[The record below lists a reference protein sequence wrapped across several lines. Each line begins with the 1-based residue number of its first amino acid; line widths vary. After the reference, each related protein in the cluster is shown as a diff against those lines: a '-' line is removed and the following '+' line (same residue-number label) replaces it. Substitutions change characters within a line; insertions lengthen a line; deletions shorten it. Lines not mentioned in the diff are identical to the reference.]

1 MRMFRIISLVAT
13 FIFSAIL
20 IAGISMGIT
29 TKGELGALLVVIGI
43 LGACASAMASTLTF
57 SNGA

>member
-20 IAGISMGIT
+20 IAGISMAIT
-29 TKGELGALLVVIGI
+29 TKSELGALLVVMGI

-57 SNGA
+57 NGA